1 MNPID
6 RGEQFGRKGEM
17 MKEYRIAVV
26 AGDGIGPEVMA
37 ECKKVLAAAAEL
49 DGGFRFEFT
58 DFPWGCQYY
67 LKTGQMMPEDG
78 IETLRGYDAILL
90 GAVGY
95 PGVPD
100 NISLRDLLIR
110 IRHDFDQYI
119 NLRPVKLLKGADCP
133 LKDVKTED
141 VNMTF
146 IRENTEGEYSGQGAW
161 LYKGQP
167 NEVVIQDSV
176 FSRKG
181 TERVIRYAYELAKKE
196 DKTLTSVSKA
206 NALNYSMVF
215 WDQIFREVGQDYP
228 EVETHSLLVDA
239 ASMFMVKD
247 PSRFQIVVTS
257 NLFGDILTD
266 LGAAIAGGMGLAAGA
281 NLNPE
286 RKFPSMFEPI
296 HGSAPDIAGTQTAN
310 PLAAIWSASQ
320 LLDFFGH
327 EDLGKKILDTMEE
340 MLTNHR
346 HALTP
351 DQGGSATTSACGDA
365 FVELLN

>member
-1 MNPID
+1 
-6 RGEQFGRKGEM
+6 

-37 ECKKVLAAAAEL
+37 ECKKVLNAAASL
-49 DGGFRFEFT
+49 DGNFRFSFT
-58 DFPWGCQYY
+58 DFPWGCEYY

-78 IETLRGYDAILL
+78 IEILAEYDAILL

-100 NISLRDLLIR
+100 NVSLRGLLIR

-119 NLRPVKLLKGADCP
+119 NLRPVKLLKGAQCP
-133 LKDVKTED
+133 LKDVKAEEID
-141 VNMTF
+141 MTF

-167 NEVVIQDSV
+167 GEVVIQDSV

-181 TERVIRYAYELAKKE
+181 TERVIRYAYELARKE
-196 DKTLTSVSKA
+196 HKTLTSVSKA

-215 WDQIFREVGQDYP
+215 WDSIFKEVGEEYP
-228 EVETHSLLVDA
+228 DVVTHSLLVDA

-247 PSRFQIVVTS
+247 PGRFQIVVTS
-257 NLFGDILTD
+257 
-266 LGAAIAGGMGLAAGA
+266 A

-296 HGSAPDIAGTQTAN
+296 HGSAPDIAGQQIAN

-320 LLDFFGH
+320 LLDFFGY
-327 EDLGKKILDTMEE
+327 EDLGMKILDTMEI
-340 MLTNHR
+340 MLTEHR
-346 HALTP
+346 DKLTP
-351 DQGGSATTSACGDA
+351 DQGGSAKTSECGDV
-365 FVELLN
+365 FVELLVK

>member
-1 MNPID
+1 
-6 RGEQFGRKGEM
+6 
-17 MKEYRIAVV
+17 MKEYQIAVV

-37 ECKKVLAAAAEL
+37 ECKKVLNAAASL
-49 DGGFRFEFT
+49 DGSFRFSFT
-58 DFPWGCQYY
+58 DFPWGCEYY

-78 IETLRGYDAILL
+78 INILAKYDAILL

-100 NISLRDLLIR
+100 NVSLRGLLIR

-119 NLRPVKLLKGADCP
+119 NLRPVKLLKGAQCP
-133 LKDVKTED
+133 LKDVKEEEINMQCPLKD
-141 VNMTF
+141 VKEEEINMTF

-181 TERVIRYAYELAKKE
+181 TERVIRYAYELARKE
-196 DKTLTSVSKA
+196 HKTLTSVSKA

-215 WDQIFREVGQDYP
+215 WDSVFKEVGEEYP
-228 EVETHSLLVDA
+228 DVETHSLLVDA

-247 PSRFQIVVTS
+247 PGRFQIVVTS

-286 RKFPSMFEPI
+286 RKFPSMFERNMVR
-296 HGSAPDIAGTQTAN
+296 IA
-310 PLAAIWSASQ
+310 AS
-320 LLDFFGH
+320 
-327 EDLGKKILDTMEE
+327 
-340 MLTNHR
+340 
-346 HALTP
+346 
-351 DQGGSATTSACGDA
+351 
-365 FVELLN
+365 

>member
-1 MNPID
+1 
-6 RGEQFGRKGEM
+6 

-37 ECKKVLAAAAEL
+37 ECKKVLEAAASI
-49 DGGFRFEFT
+49 DGSFRFSFT
-58 DFPWGCQYY
+58 DFPWGCEYY
-67 LKTGQMMPEDG
+67 LKTGRMMPEDG
-78 IETLRGYDAILL
+78 IDILAKYDAILL

-119 NLRPVKLLKGADCP
+119 N
-133 LKDVKTED
+133 
-141 VNMTF
+141 MTF

-167 NEVVIQDSV
+167 GEVVIQDSV

-181 TERVIRYAYELAKKE
+181 TERVIRYAYELARKE
-196 DKTLTSVSKA
+196 HKTLTSVSKA

-215 WDQIFREVGQDYP
+215 WDSIFKEVGKEYP
-228 EVETHSLLVDA
+228 DVETHSLLVDA

-296 HGSAPDIAGTQTAN
+296 HGSAPDIAGQQIAN

-320 LLDFFGH
+320 LLDFFGY
-327 EDLGKKILDTMEE
+327 EELGRKILDTMEV
-340 MLTNHR
+340 MLTEHR
-346 HALTP
+346 DKLTP
-351 DQGGSATTSACGDA
+351 DQGGRAKTSECGDA
-365 FVELLN
+365 FVELLKK

>member
-1 MNPID
+1 
-6 RGEQFGRKGEM
+6 

-37 ECKKVLAAAAEL
+37 ECKKVLDAAASI
-49 DGGFRFEFT
+49 DGSFRFAFT
-58 DFPWGCQYY
+58 DFPWGCEYY
-67 LKTGQMMPEDG
+67 LKTGRMMPEDG
-78 IETLRGYDAILL
+78 IEILAKYDAILL

-119 NLRPVKLLKGADCP
+119 NLRPVKLLKGAQCP
-133 LKDVKTED
+133 LKDVKEEEID
-141 VNMTF
+141 MTF

-181 TERVIRYAYELAKKE
+181 TERVIRYAYELARKE
-196 DKTLTSVSKA
+196 HKTLTSVSKA

-215 WDQIFREVGQDYP
+215 WDSVFKEVGEEYP
-228 EVETHSLLVDA
+228 DVETHSLLVDA

-296 HGSAPDIAGTQTAN
+296 HGSAPDIAGKQIAN

-320 LLDFFGH
+320 LLDFFGY
-327 EDLGKKILDTMEE
+327 EELGRKILDTMEV
-340 MLTNHR
+340 MLTEYR
-346 HALTP
+346 DKLTP
-351 DQGGSATTSACGDA
+351 DQSGSAKTSECGDA
-365 FVELLN
+365 FVELLKK

>member
-1 MNPID
+1 
-6 RGEQFGRKGEM
+6 
-17 MKEYRIAVV
+17 MKEYQIAVV

-37 ECKKVLAAAAEL
+37 ECKKVLNAAASL
-49 DGGFRFEFT
+49 DGSFRVSFT
-58 DFPWGCQYY
+58 DFPWGCEYY

-78 IETLRGYDAILL
+78 INILAKYDAILL

-100 NISLRDLLIR
+100 NVSLRGLLIR

-119 NLRPVKLLKGADCP
+119 NLRPVKLLKGAQCP
-133 LKDVKTED
+133 LKDVKEEEI
-141 VNMTF
+141 NMTF

-181 TERVIRYAYELAKKE
+181 TERVIRYAYELARKKH
-196 DKTLTSVSKA
+196 KTLTSVSKA

-215 WDQIFREVGQDYP
+215 WDSVFKEVGEEYP
-228 EVETHSLLVDA
+228 DVETHSLLVDA

-247 PSRFQIVVTS
+247 PGRFQIVVTS

-296 HGSAPDIAGTQTAN
+296 HGSAPDIAGQQIAN

-320 LLDFFGH
+320 LLDFFGY
-327 EDLGKKILDTMEE
+327 EELGKKILDTMEV
-340 MLTNHR
+340 MLTER
-346 HALTP
+346 RDKLTP
-351 DQGGSATTSACGDA
+351 DQGGNAKTSECGDA
-365 FVELLN
+365 FVELLRK